1 MNISIISA
9 SHRKNSQSNRVALIL
24 EKLLQEKFKNIKI
37 FNFDL
42 FKLNLPM
49 WSEEEI
55 EDSISI
61 ISNSMSGNI
70 HFNR

>member
-1 MNISIISA
+1 M
-9 SHRKNSQSNRVALIL
+9 KD
-24 EKLLQEKFKNIKI
+24 EFKPKADELKKSLRNDPANK
-37 FNFDL
+37 DA
-42 FKLNLPM
+42 
-49 WSEEEI
+49 SEEEI